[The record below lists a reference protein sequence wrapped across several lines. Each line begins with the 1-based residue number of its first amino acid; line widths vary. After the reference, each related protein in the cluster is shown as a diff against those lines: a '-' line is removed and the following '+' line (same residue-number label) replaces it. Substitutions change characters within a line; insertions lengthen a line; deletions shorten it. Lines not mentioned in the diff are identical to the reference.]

1 MLCKKFWPSIFL
13 NKSKTVGKCNISMLP
28 VFPVETTDDLGFN
41 VLHEAVLGGSADMI
55 KHLSK
60 GHAAPAKWAKRRKNV
75 NGRTPMHLAAFLA
88 GEKT

>member
-1 MLCKKFWPSIFL
+1 MR
-13 NKSKTVGKCNISMLP
+13 P
-28 VFPVETTDDLGFN
+28 VFSVETTDDLGFN

-88 GEKT
+88 GEETHKKIYLST